1 MANINA
7 ATQEI
12 DVVPDDGA
20 ANPQGGP
27 GDKSSKVYL
36 VTIPALKVEQ
46 QKRYLRNTHRAPSL
60 KKSLDSFLTP
70 TQRGA
75 QFALH
80 GYRELEKLN

>member
-46 QKRYLRNTHRAPSL
+46 QKRYLRNTHRAPHS
-60 KKSLDSFLTP
+60 KKASIRF
-70 TQRGA
+70 
-75 QFALH
+75 
-80 GYRELEKLN
+80 

>member
-20 ANPQGGP
+20 AMPQSGP

-46 QKRYLRNTHRAPSL
+46 QKCAIRITQTGAPIFW
-60 KKSLDSFLTP
+60 DFV
-70 TQRGA
+70 
-75 QFALH
+75 
-80 GYRELEKLN
+80 